1 MADDPGDVRTPRLVL
16 HPILPPEAARIVSG
30 APGLHDRWHL
40 EYPFED
46 ELDPLRSLAAE
57 TDPDPVF
64 TLYQVREAGSDLAVG
79 GIGFFGPPD
88 EEGAVEVGYGLVAA
102 ARGRGFA
109 TEAVRAVVRLAADHG
124 AALLRADTAPG
135 NVASQRVLV
144 KSGLIEVRRT
154 DRLVFYERRL

>member
-16 HPILPPEAARIVSG
+16 HPILPAEAARIVAG
-30 APGLHDRWHL
+30 APGRRDRWHP

-64 TLYQVREAGSDLAVG
+64 TLYQVRDGDSGLAVG

-109 TEAVRAVVRLAADHG
+109 TEAVQAVARLAADHG
-124 AALLRADTAPG
+124 AALLRADTTPG
-135 NVASQRVLV
+135 NTASQLVLV